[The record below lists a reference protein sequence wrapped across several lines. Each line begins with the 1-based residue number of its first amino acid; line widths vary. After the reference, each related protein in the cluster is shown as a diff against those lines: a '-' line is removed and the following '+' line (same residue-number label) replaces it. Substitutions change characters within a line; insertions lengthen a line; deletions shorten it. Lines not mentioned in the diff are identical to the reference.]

1 MPDHPQGGLARALCE
16 AVLFRLR
23 AGRPDERGRVQQA
36 QPVRRPDQRD
46 LQLGC
51 RPFRHPRHAHGPARS
66 LGIGRGRAN
75 HPRRLPR
82 LHLRQRGA
90 PLRHAEPRLLR
101 RHPGRR
107 RRRRSAR
114 QNAGPRRGGVASKPL
129 SRGAQ
134 GCPGKP
140 RGESICRSRMPRKT
154 AIFRLLSGL
163 RDSERGRGM
172 RFTPTIFSKLLEP
185 IRRRQ
190 FDTLVKRHTGDAY
203 IKSFPSWNHLLAL
216 VYAQFSSAVSLR
228 GLAAGWNA
236 HRHHHYHLGSGP
248 LVRSTLSD
256 ANKRRP
262 VALFETFS
270 LVASQLDRQTR
281 RDGAQM
287 VKLIDATPIPL
298 GKLCNWAKSNG
309 RIRGLKVH
317 VVFDPKADYPSIL
330 DITDANVNDAQIGR
344 TIAIEPGATY
354 VFDKGY
360 CHYGWWTAIAEEGA
374 LFVTRPKPNMRLD
387 IVGERPIALAH
398 GDGFTVLEDH
408 EVRFASKGDS
418 QLPIRLRRLRV
429 QRTDG
434 KTITLLTNDLERAA
448 ADIAA
453 LYKARWQ
460 IELLFRWIKQHL
472 HIRRFL
478 GNNDNAIR
486 LQIFA
491 AMIAYALLRIA
502 ARRHCVKIPILRF
515 TDLVALCLFER
526 RHLGAIDK
534 PPPVNPSRPQCQNS
548 QNQLS
553 FGYA

>member
-1 MPDHPQGGLARALCE
+1 MRCTKLEDPRQYR
-16 AVLFRLR
+16 
-23 AGRPDERGRVQQA
+23 
-36 QPVRRPDQRD
+36 QPVLMMNEGMGTQTEVASAPTRPTANGSPPKSASNDALFTLSPRRP
-46 LQLGC
+46 
-51 RPFRHPRHAHGPARS
+51 
-66 LGIGRGRAN
+66 
-75 HPRRLPR
+75 
-82 LHLRQRGA
+82 
-90 PLRHAEPRLLR
+90 
-101 RHPGRR
+101 
-107 RRRRSAR
+107 
-114 QNAGPRRGGVASKPL
+114 
-129 SRGAQ
+129 Q

-262 VALFETFS
+262 VALFAETFS

-374 LFVTRPKPNMRLD
+374 LFVTRPKTNMRLD
-387 IVGERPIALAH
+387 IVGGGPIAPAH
-398 GDGFTVLEDH
+398 GDGFTALEDH